1 MNPFKLIGWAAVA
14 LSVVSAFV
22 SFEYTG
28 LILVLLGLAAGFGM
42 ATEDSVRVLVSALV
56 LTSLSSA
63 FNHIPEVGDYLYKIF
78 SAAGV
83 FASGAALMLITRNI
97 WNRYKP

>member
-1 MNPFKLIGWAAVA
+1 MNPFKLIGWAAIA
-14 LSVVSAFV
+14 LSVVSAFM
-22 SFEYTG
+22 SFEYAG
-28 LILVLLGLAAGFGM
+28 LLLVLLGLAAGFGM

-63 FNHIPEVGDYLYKIF
+63 FNHIPEAGEYLYKIF

-83 FASGAALMLITRNI
+83 FASGAALMMITRNI